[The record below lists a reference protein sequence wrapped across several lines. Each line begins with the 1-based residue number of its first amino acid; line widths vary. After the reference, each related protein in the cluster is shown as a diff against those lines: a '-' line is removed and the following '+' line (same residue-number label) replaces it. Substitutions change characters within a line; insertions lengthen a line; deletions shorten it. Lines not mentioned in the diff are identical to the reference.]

1 VAEGLCAV
9 LDEVDPKTTATV
21 NALAGKLDEAL
32 EAAEEESAEAEVS
45 GEELVLES
53 DTEGTDKVDVCMVV
67 DACMVVD
74 VCMVVAFA
82 NTVEAMA
89 EADSADVADDVA
101 DDFKGSVTIDMGGS
115 RSFGGI
121 RSSTCVSAN
130 YINVEVRFKTAP

>member
-1 VAEGLCAV
+1 MAEGLCAV

-32 EAAEEESAEAEVS
+32 EAAEEEESAEAEVS
-45 GEELVLES
+45 REELVRES
-53 DTEGTDKVDVCMVV
+53 DTEGNDKVDVG
-67 DACMVVD
+67 MVVD

-89 EADSADVADDVA
+89 EADPADVADD
-101 DDFKGSVTIDMGGS
+101 FNGSVTIDIGGS